1 MIVVFPAATPL
12 TTPRLETVAIAVLAE
27 AQGFVKFAVPVAE
40 SEIVDP
46 THKLVSPEMI
56 GLGFTVMV
64 IVASLAHCPEL
75 GVKV

>member
-1 MIVVFPAATPL
+1 MVVFPAATPL
-12 TTPRLETVAIAVLAE
+12 TTPRLETVAMAVLAE
-27 AQGFVKFAVPVAE
+27 VQGLIEAGVPVAE
-40 SEIVDP
+40 SGIVDP
-46 THKLVSPEMI
+46 THKLVFPEMI